1 MKNSIKNSVKNIALT
16 GWLLTLWLPAQA
28 EDVDPFTGQT
38 LAIEQT
44 RAMVELT
51 KEQNDLLDEQTK
63 KAHAEF
69 MLKNSDKVFAAEL
82 HKQLEQ
88 SNGGGYGGYSG
99 GYPTAKFPEPEH
111 GKKNKA
117 SKDIALP
124 MLPVMPQLPAMP
136 SGPRL
141 MGVVRQAGSRVAMID
156 NMGDV
161 IYAKQGDNVAGIGV
175 VSAIGDSQ
183 AMIGGR
189 MFAVQALAVSD
200 VDKQDIKQFASQAM
214 NPSGVMGAHP
224 ASASQNGM
232 SSQNFSQQGF
242 PQLNQ

>member
-1 MKNSIKNSVKNIALT
+1 MKNSVKNSVKNIALT

-63 KAHAEF
+63 KARAEF

-88 SNGGGYGGYSG
+88 SNGGGNGGYGG

-111 GKKNKA
+111 GKKHKV
-117 SKDIALP
+117 SVDIVFP
-124 MLPVMPQLPAMP
+124 TLPVQPQPAAQP

-141 MGVVRQAGSRVAMID
+141 MGVLQQGGSRVAMID
-156 NMGDV
+156 NMGEV
-161 IYAKQGDNVAGIGV
+161 NYAKAGDNVAGLGV
-175 VSAIGDSQ
+175 VSAIGDSE

-189 MFAVQALAVSD
+189 MFAVQTLAVSD
-200 VDKQDIKQFASQAM
+200 VDKQDIKQLAGQAM
-214 NPSGVMGAHP
+214 NPSGGSAMRLTAGATAGNMP
-224 ASASQNGM
+224 TPRFQPLT
-232 SSQNFSQQGF
+232 Q
-242 PQLNQ
+242 